1 MAQRGL
7 GRGLSALIPNVNKS
21 SEISDTGENKI
32 IDIDIES
39 IEPNKNQ
46 PRRNFYEDSLHELAE
61 SIKQFGLL
69 QPIIVRKINEEDRYE
84 IIVGERRFR
93 AARMAGLNFVP
104 AIVSSYT
111 DDSSSLLMALIE
123 NIHRED
129 LNPVEQARTYKQL
142 VEEFNMTHDELSKQ
156 VGKSRAF
163 ITNILR
169 ILSLPVSIQEL
180 IEEGKISAGHAKV
193 LVGLKKI
200 EDQLQIA
207 ESIVK
212 NGLSVRE
219 VEKLVNKKNS
229 VKEVK
234 KKDEIVPLLKFP
246 EVSKKISEFLNTPV
260 KIVQGKKKGKI
271 EIEFGS
277 INEFERIV
285 KAIIK

>member
-61 SIKQFGLL
+61 SFKHFGLL

-84 IIVGERRFR
+84 IIVGEMSFR

-193 LVGLKKI
+193 LVGLK
-200 EDQLQIA
+200 
-207 ESIVK
+207 
-212 NGLSVRE
+212 R
-219 VEKLVNKKNS
+219 
-229 VKEVK
+229 
-234 KKDEIVPLLKFP
+234 LKTSCRLP
-246 EVSKKISEFLNTPV
+246 NL
-260 KIVQGKKKGKI
+260 
-271 EIEFGS
+271 
-277 INEFERIV
+277 
-285 KAIIK
+285 

>member
-212 NGLSVRE
+212 NDLSVRE